1 MFDVRLL
8 RRGMNLLITLVTSS
22 ILQSVVA
29 QIHSKPLPK
38 FKDYPAKETFNGSP
52 HPPIL
57 VTREQRRFRTR
68 IREGVEKGWGVWING
83 EWGKEQNR
91 PGPNFAGDQIVIV
104 WGCGTGCLM
113 MAVSDART
121 GTVRNPPLS
130 AGGLY
135 LPSLLLPMSTGRS
148 PSLEFRRD
156 SELMI
161 IQATPR
167 WDRPDPKS
175 YAFYFLL
182 QGDQWKLLRRVAITE
197 EIPENVR

>member
-1 MFDVRLL
+1 MIDVRLR
-8 RRGMNLLITLVTSS
+8 RRGMNLLIALAMSS
-22 ILQSVVA
+22 VFQSAMA
-29 QIHSKPLPK
+29 QIHWKPLPK
-38 FKDYPAKETFNGSP
+38 FEDYPAKEVFNGSP

-104 WGCGTGCLM
+104 WGCGTACLM
-113 MAVSDART
+113 MAVSDARN

-130 AGGLY
+130 EGGLY
-135 LPSLLLPMSTGRS
+135 LPSLLLPMSAGRA

-161 IQATPR
+161 IKATPR
-167 WDRPDPKS
+167 SDRPDPKS

-182 QGDQWKLLRRVAITE
+182 QGNHWKLLRRVAITE
-197 EIPENVR
+197 ENLEDVR